1 MVKARMKLRIINY
14 LLLTFPL
21 SFLLACAKT
30 SNTGNTNPTNANTR
44 TSTTTTT
51 ATREDILIIE
61 DGSIIETATF
71 DDQELA
77 ELARAGNMQSSRGP
91 VSAKLDLIA
100 KRCCPPRKRID
111 ECTWHCCNNRR
122 VKTCNPILGEALEEK
137 FGEEQI
143 YRMK

>member
-1 MVKARMKLRIINY
+1 MMKVRMKRQIINY

-30 SNTGNTNPTNANTR
+30 SNTGNTNSTNANTR
-44 TSTTTTT
+44 TSTTTTL
-51 ATREDILIIE
+51 TRGDILIIE
-61 DGSIIETATF
+61 DGRIIESATF
-71 DDQELA
+71 DEQELA
-77 ELARAGNMQSSRGP
+77 EFARVGKLQDSSNP
-91 VSAKLDLIA
+91 VSEKLDLIG
-100 KRCCPPRKRID
+100 KKCCPPRKRID
-111 ECTWHCCNNRR
+111 ECTWHCCNNRQ